1 MLAVILRSKFVLYK
15 DVQIV
20 GNVSLLDKDKSIH
33 LNEDETVYLIR
44 EKTVA

>member
-20 GNVSLLDKDKSIH
+20 GNVSLSDKSIH